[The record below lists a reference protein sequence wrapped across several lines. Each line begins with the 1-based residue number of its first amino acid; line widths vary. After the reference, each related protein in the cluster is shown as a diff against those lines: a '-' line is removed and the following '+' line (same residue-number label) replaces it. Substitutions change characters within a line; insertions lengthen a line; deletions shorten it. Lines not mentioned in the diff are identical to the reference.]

1 MSIVLLDTNLVSFV
15 FKRDTRAPAY
25 APLLQGNRL
34 AISFMTAAELFQW
47 ANARKWGQPRF
58 ERLEQA
64 IATYLIIPPD
74 LGLCRVWGKLRAE
87 RQAIGHTIDA
97 QDAWI
102 AATALH
108 YALPLVTHNAS
119 HFEGIPGL
127 DLRTVATP

>member
-1 MSIVLLDTNLVSFV
+1 MSTVLLDTNIVSFI
-15 FKRDTRAPAY
+15 FKRDTRAAGY

-47 ANARKWGQPRF
+47 AFARNWGRPRF

-64 IATYLIIPPD
+64 IVNYLIIPPD
-74 LGLCRVWGKLRAE
+74 LDLCRVWGQLRAE
-87 RQAIGHTIDA
+87 RQVIGQTIDA

-108 YALPLVTHNAS
+108 YALPLVTHNVS
-119 HFEGIPGL
+119 HFQGIPGL
-127 DLRTVATP
+127 NVRTVAAP

>member
-1 MSIVLLDTNLVSFV
+1 MSTVLLDTNIVSFV
-15 FKRDTRAPAY
+15 FKHDTRAATY

-47 ANARKWGQPRF
+47 AFARNWGRPRF

-64 IATYLIIPPD
+64 IVNYLIIPPD
-74 LGLCRVWGKLRAE
+74 LDLCRVWGKLRAE
-87 RQAIGHTIDA
+87 RQALGQTIDA

-108 YALPLVTHNAS
+108 YVLPLVTHNTS
-119 HFEGIPGL
+119 HFQGIPGL
-127 DLRTVATP
+127 DVRTVAAP